1 MSQFFSIH
9 PDNPQNRL
17 IKQAVEIINGGGVVI
32 YPTDSGYAL
41 GCHLGDKKA
50 LERICHIRKVD
61 AQHNFTLLCRDL
73 SEIANYAQ
81 VNNESFRRLKAST
94 PGPYTFIF
102 KASKEVPK
110 RLQNQ
115 KKKTIGIRVPDHP
128 ISQALLEELAEPLM
142 TSSLILPDEDLP
154 LFDPF
159 DIRERLEK
167 QVDLI
172 IDGGET
178 PQMSTTVIDLSSD
191 VPVVIREGQGDS
203 SLFT

>member
-1 MSQFFSIH
+1 LSQFFSIH
-9 PDNPQNRL
+9 PDNPQHRL
-17 IKQAVEIINGGGVVI
+17 IKQAVEIINRGGVVI

-50 LERICHIRKVD
+50 LERIRNIRKIDVT
-61 AQHNFTLLCRDL
+61 HNFTLLCRDL

-81 VNNESFRRLKAST
+81 VDNESFRRLKAST

-115 KKKTIGIRVPDHP
+115 KKKTIGIRVPDHA
-128 ISQALLEELAEPLM
+128 IAQALLEELAEPLM
-142 TSSLILPDEDLP
+142 TSSLILPDSDLP
-154 LFDPF
+154 LFDPY
-159 DIRERLEK
+159 DIRDRLEK

-178 PQMSTTVIDLSSD
+178 PQISTTVVDLTTD
-191 VPVVIREGQGDS
+191 VPLIIREGLGDS
-203 SLFT
+203 SIFV